1 MVCTPGGIKAVPP
14 AAAHRLSILAVNVH
28 FPRAPSCF
36 MCRPYGR
43 PLIHIMY
50 NRDPGSVPLPRNRR
64 LGVGGVGLPVVVQSC
79 WGWTLAAMSV
89 VFMRAPVSHW
99 FDISLWSS
107 FCFLP
112 LSSEKSLLY
121 YLPKRLIDT
130 IITVMK
136 GKERNISRSHLSL
149 IIGDRVWFLEQIW
162 WACSVLK
169 YR

>member
-1 MVCTPGGIKAVPP
+1 MACTPGGIKAVPP

-89 VFMRAPVSHW
+89 VFMRAPCLALIWYQPLKLVLFPPAFEREVSVV
-99 FDISLWSS
+99 
-107 FCFLP
+107 LP
-112 LSSEKSLLY
+112 SQKAYRYNHHGHERKRKKHIKKSL
-121 YLPKRLIDT
+121 IF
-130 IITVMK
+130 
-136 GKERNISRSHLSL
+136 NH
-149 IIGDRVWFLEQIW
+149 W
-162 WACSVLK
+162 WQGLVFGTNMMSV
-169 YR
+169 